1 MVLDVNGYNSAF
13 RSFVD
18 FAQLRV
24 DANDSKAVLGVSWGL
39 SPRVGA
45 LRVLDSRHCARRV
58 VVRAALRLLITSLER
73 PKSCQ
78 SCESCL
84 KTKLRIW
91 YNTAL

>member
-45 LRVLDSRHCARRV
+45 LRVLDSRHLQDASWCGSRLGCSSRR
-58 VVRAALRLLITSLER
+58 
-73 PKSCQ
+73 
-78 SCESCL
+78 
-84 KTKLRIW
+84 
-91 YNTAL
+91 